1 MQSTREKDMG
11 RGLVMGEFGLV
22 FDAVWD
28 GDPEVTLLAAI
39 AAEREPSVAT
49 TVSDG
54 TVSPNGRP

>member
-49 TVSDG
+49 TQQL
-54 TVSPNGRP
+54 